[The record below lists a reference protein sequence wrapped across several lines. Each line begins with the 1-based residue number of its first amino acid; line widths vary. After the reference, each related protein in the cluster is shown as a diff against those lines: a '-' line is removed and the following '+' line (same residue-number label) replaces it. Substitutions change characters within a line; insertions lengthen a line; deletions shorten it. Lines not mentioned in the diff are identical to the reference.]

1 MVREKKLRS
10 EKEIKEF
17 LEKFKEIEVI
27 TNPSVIRFGEWVLE
41 EGDPKEQ
48 KMWIEIMNGIIDAHR
63 RNKK

>member
-1 MVREKKLRS
+1 MRS

-27 TNPSVIRFGEWVLE
+27 INPSVVRFGEWVLE

-48 KMWIEIMNGIIDAHR
+48 KMWLEIMNGIIDAHR

>member
-1 MVREKKLRS
+1 MRS

-17 LEKFKEIEVI
+17 IEKFKEIEVI
-27 TNPSVIRFGEWVLE
+27 INPSVIRFGEWVLE

-48 KMWIEIMNGIIDAHR
+48 KMWLEIMNGIIDAHR

>member
-1 MVREKKLRS
+1 LRS

-27 TNPSVIRFGEWVLE
+27 LNPSVIRFGEWVLQ

>member
-1 MVREKKLRS
+1 MRS
-10 EKEIKEF
+10 EKEIKNF

-27 TNPSVIRFGEWVLE
+27 INPSVIRFGEWVLE

>member
-1 MVREKKLRS
+1 MRS
-10 EKEIKEF
+10 EEEIKEF
-17 LEKFKEIEVI
+17 LEKFKEIELI
-27 TNPSVIRFGEWVLE
+27 INPSVIRFGEWILQ

>member
-1 MVREKKLRS
+1 MRS

-27 TNPSVIRFGEWVLE
+27 INPSVIRFGEWVLE
-41 EGDPKEQ
+41 VGDPKEQ

-63 RNKK
+63 RKK